1 MYRERI
7 LSDMTPRCPVPFWF
21 YSHIP
26 FYCISEIFLLIDISM
41 KLWDLSLLSFN
52 LLSFY
57 GCYAVC
63 FTWPFC
69 CSLTNT
75 FFLIFPSRSDW
86 CVLESEFLYLW
97 QRFFPHRNT
106 IYFTLTRMWIRM
118 TYLVYSYI
126 SSTCIIFILGM
137 SFNFSK
143 LYIPPL

>member
-1 MYRERI
+1 MQTKRRSLFVCLEVWRLWLASLCVFTYLLMYMYRERI

-86 CVLESEFLYLW
+86 C
-97 QRFFPHRNT
+97 T
-106 IYFTLTRMWIRM
+106 WIRI
-118 TYLVYSYI
+118 L
-126 SSTCIIFILGM
+126 IFVAKVL
-137 SFNFSK
+137 
-143 LYIPPL
+143 PPS